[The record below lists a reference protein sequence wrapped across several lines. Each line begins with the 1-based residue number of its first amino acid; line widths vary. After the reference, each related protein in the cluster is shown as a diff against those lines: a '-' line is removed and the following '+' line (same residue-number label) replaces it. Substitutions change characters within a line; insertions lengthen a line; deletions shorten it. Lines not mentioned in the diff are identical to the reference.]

1 MVARLRE
8 RLEFLGFE
16 AEDSDDKALGEFL
29 ADASRMITAEIGMVF
44 LPSELESLAI
54 DVAAGEYLLNKKA
67 TGNLEG
73 FDNQAVVKQLQEG
86 DTSVTYAL
94 ASGSSTPEERLDALI
109 EHLRRLPAG
118 LMAAWRCLR
127 W

>member
-1 MVARLRE
+1 MVERLRE
-8 RLEFLGFE
+8 LLKFLGFE
-16 AEDSDDKALGEFL
+16 AGASEHEVLGEFL
-29 ADASRMITAEIGMVF
+29 AQASRRITAEIGMVF
-44 LPSELESLAI
+44 LPTELESLAI
-54 DVAAGEYLLNKKA
+54 DIAAGEYLLNKKA

-109 EHLRRLPAG
+109 EHLRCLPAG